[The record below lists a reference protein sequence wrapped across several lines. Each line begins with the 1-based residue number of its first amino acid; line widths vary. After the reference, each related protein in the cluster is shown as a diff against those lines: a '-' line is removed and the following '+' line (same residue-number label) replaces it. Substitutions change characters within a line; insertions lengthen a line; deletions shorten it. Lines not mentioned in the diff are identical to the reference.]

1 MKYFNYFFT
10 LIIFLFVSL
19 ANAQDTESES
29 LDFNLKLGPHTI
41 SVPYYFL
48 GDKVVQEGYLLTVAD
63 LALIK
68 VEFDSFE
75 DILRT
80 NLNSLTEECRK
91 SLDQCQA
98 DSDTRFTQIVLDNE
112 NLKKTLELQLQLYEA
127 QKFKTYAYT
136 ITGVIVTGVTSF
148 LLVKMVY

>member
-1 MKYFNYFFT
+1 MNYFKHFFI
-10 LIIFLFVSL
+10 LSALLFASL

-29 LDFNLKLGPHTI
+29 LDFNLKLGNHTI
-41 SVPYYFL
+41 FAPYYFS

-75 DILRT
+75 DTLRT
-80 NLNSLTEECRK
+80 SLDSLAEECRS
-91 SLDQCQA
+91 SLDQCQE
-98 DSDTRFTQIVLDNE
+98 DSDTRFTQIILDNE
-112 NLKKTLELQLQLYEA
+112 NLKKTLELQLKLYEA

-136 ITGVIVTGVTSF
+136 ITAVIVTGATSF
-148 LLVKMVY
+148 FLVKMAY

>member
-1 MKYFNYFFT
+1 MNFLKYSFILIT
-10 LIIFLFVSL
+10 LLFSL
-19 ANAQDTESES
+19 KVNAQDSDSES
-29 LDFNLKLGPHTI
+29 LDFNLKLGSHTI
-41 SVPYYFL
+41 FTPYYFA

-75 DILRT
+75 DVLKT
-80 NLNSLTEECRK
+80 SLDSLTEECRK
-91 SLDQCQA
+91 SLDQCQQ

-112 NLKKTLELQLQLYEA
+112 NLKKTLELQVKLYET

-136 ITGVIVTGVTSF
+136 ITAVIVTGATSF
-148 LLVKMVY
+148 FLVKMAY